1 MYAFQLANRYLTSRI
16 IPLIAVAAVAL
27 CVALVVIVVSV
38 MSGFLDMLKSS
49 GRTLMGDV
57 VINYPVRGLPWYDEL
72 IAEIQALPQAEAATP
87 LIDTYGLIRMPY
99 PQGGDKEVVTANVW
113 GVEPSSFERVTDFT
127 KTLYWKPPKDEAAAQ
142 AMSKDDPR
150 LQLSPQIATDGA
162 ALRQSGTNEPGM
174 VMGIHV
180 SIVNERQRDVSY
192 RNRFGWFMPDQRVTL
207 TLVPISG
214 KGTVAEPRERLF
226 PIVNEFRSGVY
237 QIDKNRVLVP
247 LSEAQ
252 QMLRMDAGLQYDMD
266 APPNADGSQPVLGK
280 SPARVHRVLVR
291 AKPGV
296 TPDQLR
302 DAVEVAYDRFQLKM
316 LQDNG
321 KIAKPPRRD
330 MVSILTWEQH
340 LRDLIGPV
348 EKEREMMRILFSIVY
363 LVCAGLVL
371 SIFWA
376 IVQEKSR
383 DIGILRSIGASRP
396 GVLWIFLQYGL
407 VIGAVGGVVG
417 VGLGWVVISN
427 INAIHQVIGEDAP
440 AWSWIGAF
448 ALAVVALVMAVRGA
462 MASSLLRSLLWMVF
476 AVTLCVAGAGLI
488 AHRGTLIWDPAVY
501 YFSSIPDKV
510 DWLTAA
516 ITWVGAVV
524 FSVLGASVPAAKAAD
539 IDPVRALRY
548 E

>member
-1 MYAFQLANRYLTSRI
+1 
-16 IPLIAVAAVAL
+16 
-27 CVALVVIVVSV
+27 
-38 MSGFLDMLKSS
+38 
-49 GRTLMGDV
+49 
-57 VINYPVRGLPWYDEL
+57 
-72 IAEIQALPQAEAATP
+72 
-87 LIDTYGLIRMPY
+87 
-99 PQGGDKEVVTANVW
+99 
-113 GVEPSSFERVTDFT
+113 
-127 KTLYWKPPKDEAAAQ
+127 
-142 AMSKDDPR
+142 
-150 LQLSPQIATDGA
+150 
-162 ALRQSGTNEPGM
+162 
-174 VMGIHV
+174 
-180 SIVNERQRDVSY
+180 
-192 RNRFGWFMPDQRVTL
+192 
-207 TLVPISG
+207 
-214 KGTVAEPRERLF
+214 
-226 PIVNEFRSGVY
+226 
-237 QIDKNRVLVP
+237 
-247 LSEAQ
+247 
-252 QMLRMDAGLQYDMD
+252 
-266 APPNADGSQPVLGK
+266 
-280 SPARVHRVLVR
+280 
-291 AKPGV
+291 
-296 TPDQLR
+296 
-302 DAVEVAYDRFQLKM
+302 
-316 LQDNG
+316 
-321 KIAKPPRRD
+321 

-427 INAIHQVIGEDAP
+427 INAIHEVIGEDAP
-440 AWSWIGAF
+440 SWSWIGAF
-448 ALAVVALVMAVRGA
+448 AVAAVALMMAVRGA
-462 MASSLLRSLLWMVF
+462 LAGSLLRSLLWMVF

>member
-113 GVEPSSFERVTDFT
+113 GVEPRSFERVTDFT
-127 KTLYWKPPKDEAAAQ
+127 KTLYWKPPIDDAAAQ
-142 AMSKDDPR
+142 AMSKEDPR
-150 LQLSPQIATDGA
+150 LQLSPQIAGDGA
-162 ALRQSGTNEPGM
+162 AMRQSGTNEPGM

-180 SIVNERQRDVSY
+180 SIVNERQRDGSY

-316 LQDNG
+316 LQDTT
-321 KIAKPPRRD
+321 KVAKPPRRD

-427 INAIHQVIGEDAP
+427 INAIHEVIGEDAP
-440 AWSWIGAF
+440 SWSWIGAF
-448 ALAVVALVMAVRGA
+448 AVAAVALVMAVRGA
-462 MASSLLRSLLWMVF
+462 LAGSLLRSLLWMVF